1 MRVCGRFAGG
11 CNFRS
16 LKPVAYSES
25 SQASKMEF
33 IAKNS
38 QRFKQSTIY
47 ILDGWLGSEYATEN
61 HPKPK
66 SDCSVENSWKVEF
79 N

>member
-1 MRVCGRFAGG
+1 MRVWGRFAGG

-16 LKPVAYSES
+16 LKPVTYSES
-25 SQASKMEF
+25 SQASDAEF

-47 ILDGWLGSEYATEN
+47 ILDVWLGSEYATDN
-61 HPKPK
+61 HP
-66 SDCSVENSWKVEF
+66 NLKVMQGRKF
-79 N
+79 LKCRI

>member
-1 MRVCGRFAGG
+1 MRVCGRFASG

-16 LKPVAYSES
+16 LKPVAYSEF

-47 ILDGWLGSEYATEN
+47 ILDG
-61 HPKPK
+61 
-66 SDCSVENSWKVEF
+66 
-79 N
+79 